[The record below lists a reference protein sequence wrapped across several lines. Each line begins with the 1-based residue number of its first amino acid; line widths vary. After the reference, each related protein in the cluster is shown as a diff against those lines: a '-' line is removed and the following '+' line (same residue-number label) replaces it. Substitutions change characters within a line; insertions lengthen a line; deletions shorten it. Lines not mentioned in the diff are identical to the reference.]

1 MTKVLIFLILL
12 WCSMPYLYAL
22 SDEDAALI
30 AEGNVLG
37 HAELEGVGLKGY
49 FYDLKQTKDRQPT
62 GLRGSLTNEQEV
74 VKALRDY
81 FKSDWSKKKLS
92 KYYRSADAFYVP
104 FIYMPPVSARYAP
117 LAFGLGDALKPESQW
132 ECKPSAWLMVY
143 RGRVIAPRTGKF
155 RFIGTGDDYLGVR
168 FNGKNVLE
176 AGYRIPLMY
185 DEKNSRAYWISG
197 GDKKS
202 REQFLKSRK
211 GYELVRGIPGCRV
224 WDSELGGLV
233 AGTPF
238 SVKAGAVYTIE
249 IALSEIPG
257 GKCGFVLF
265 IEDIT
270 HGKNS
275 HAGCYDLFRTADVL
289 PDTKAIDEMYKQNR
303 CYVSPCTIPFNE
315 NSPVWR
321 IAPPKKP
328 HKKP

>member
-1 MTKVLIFLILL
+1 MSRVLFLLMIL
-12 WCSMPYLYAL
+12 WCSMPCLHAEL

-30 AEGNVLG
+30 AAGNVLG

-62 GLRGSLTNEQEV
+62 GLHGGTENELLKELH
-74 VKALRDY
+74 AF
-81 FKSDWSKKKLS
+81 FKSGWSRKKLS
-92 KYYRSADAFYVP
+92 RYYRSEDAFFAP
-104 FIYMPPVSARYAP
+104 FIYMPPTYERYVPVAI
-117 LAFGLGDALKPESQW
+117 GLGDSRKPQSEW
-132 ECKPSAWLMVY
+132 ECKPNAWLIVY

-155 RFIGTGDDYLGVR
+155 RFIGTGDVYLGVR

-176 AGYRIPLMY
+176 AGYRIPLLY
-185 DEKNSRAYWISG
+185 NAKNPRACFVSG
-197 GDKKS
+197 FNLQE

-211 GYELVRGIPGCRV
+211 GYELVRGIPGCLV

-238 SVKAGAVYTIE
+238 SVKAGQAYNIE
-249 IALSEIPG
+249 IALSESSG

-270 HGKNS
+270 RGKDS
-275 HAGCYDLFRTADVL
+275 HARSYDLFRTANVL
-289 PDTKAIDEMYKQNR
+289 PDTKAIEKLYKEAGA
-303 CYVSPCTIPFNE
+303 YTSFSTIIFNE
-315 NSPVWR
+315 DSPVWR
-321 IAPPKKP
+321 IAPSQKP